1 MSYVASGV
9 TGASPIWQKIMK
21 YALKDIKTPGLE
33 IPEGIEGASICSNSG
48 TLPNPDTSCDTRYE
62 YFIKG
67 TAPTVSTLTK
77 RELFV
82 NKTTHHPPNN
92 ESEFGDVEPKEQTIA
107 ADPFVKDYCV
117 DCEAYPEGYQ
127 QPAAIIPYSKLSPTQ
142 NDQ

>member
-21 YALKDIKTPGLE
+21 YALRDVKTPGLE
-33 IPEGIEGASICSNSG
+33 KPDGIEGASVCSNSG
-48 TLPNPDTSCDTRYE
+48 TLPNPDSPCETRYE

-67 TAPTVSTLTK
+67 TVPTQSGISK

-92 ESEFGDVEPKEQTIA
+92 ESEFTDVEPREQTVA
-107 ADPFVKDYCV
+107 SDPFIKDYCI
-117 DCEAYPEGYQ
+117 DCEPYPEGYQ
-127 QPAAIIPYSKLSPTQ
+127 EPPITIPATQ
-142 NDQ
+142 